1 MPGKRLN
8 PKLLFTIMKKTFVLS
23 VVLSLVASLQLG
35 AQVLQEKRLTAS
47 FKKEPLS
54 ARLKSIQQ
62 QSGITIAFDEK
73 DVAQKQAAATSFN
86 NASLQEVL
94 QQALKN
100 LSLGYKEM
108 DGTIVIVAHALVKSP
123 ARANGAMNGRI
134 ADEESGEPIAG
145 ATIRIGQISIA
156 SDVDGLFA
164 LSLPGGQ
171 YTAAVTSVGYGPRNI
186 TDIEV
191 KAGEPFL
198 LNLTLK
204 REKGSLQQV
213 TVTASAKK
221 EGAAALFIRQKNN
234 AAFTNGISADQIGR
248 TPDKNVGETLKRISG
263 VATMDNKYMV
273 VRGLSERYNQ
283 AVLDGQVMPSTELNR
298 KNFSFDIVPANLVE
312 NITVVKT
319 LTPDKSAEFG
329 GGLVEVNTKN
339 IPEQNFLSLSA
350 GSTWND
356 KTTGKTF
363 YSLPLEGREYA
374 AQVSKSR
381 YLFGSLDWKSA
392 KDVINR
398 YEVLGKSPV
407 AISNNWGITSF
418 TAQPSQNYQLSLG
431 RVLHTGRSGQKWGLV
446 ASASYRNTLQT
457 QDVNT
462 SREGWGNASNTG
474 GLLDGAIA
482 KSYGFTT
489 NLSGLLGIGYHNK
502 NTRIS
507 LQSLYLRN
515 LDQQLVIILKGS
527 NPAGYHWGAT
537 DITSHTVLW
546 QNQLKGE
553 QAIGHKGVVV
563 NWMGSFVQLD
573 RQRPDNHQVASDAI
587 ADSVQLSNVNI
598 RNSGA
603 TATTSGSLRL
613 WTRALEKNY
622 TWGTSVSVPFR
633 LPHTTGNSLKIGY
646 AGWSKDRLFYVLN
659 SYSHFNSREY
669 FIPLTSAF
677 TPEYQ
682 LNLDFDRRFNDNFH
696 RKAGLHAVYAML
708 DNRLGS
714 QWRLVWGLRAEYYDL
729 NRINANLDSLAA
741 RFPGKDLSDLR
752 NKEKNWNLFPSA
764 NLTFSLTPKMNLRLA
779 YAKSIIRP
787 DLRELTNFAQ
797 YDYELGGDYIGGL
810 VHSTSIRHY
819 DFRYEWYP
827 SPGDILSL
835 SLFYKKM
842 DYPMAIYQVFGN
854 PVYQLQNDKD
864 AKNYGFE
871 VEARK
876 SFAFTKIPVLRNI
889 TLYGNLT
896 YLDARVRQ
904 MSTTTIPDPQNPNK
918 IIAVETVHPVERR
931 PQTGASNYMY
941 NAGFYFDTKPVS
953 FSMTYNQVTN
963 RLFRPSG
970 PGHQNESLY
979 EQPLKSLDAQ
989 LAVRFLHR
997 KAELKLNVANLLN
1010 SFYVVYQNR
1019 YTDPDLSNSK
1029 KDPSKKEL
1037 EYQAGKDMVDYK
1049 ASPGRTYGA
1058 TITYTF
1064 K

>member
-1 MPGKRLN
+1 MKKRLA
-8 PKLLFTIMKKTFVLS
+8 LA
-23 VVLSLVASLQLG
+23 VVVCFLVTAQLT

-47 FKKEPLS
+47 FNKEPLS
-54 ARLKSIQQ
+54 LRLKSIQQ
-62 QSGITIAFDEK
+62 QSGVTIAFDEK
-73 DVAQKQAAATSFN
+73 DVARKQAAAIAFN
-86 NASLQEVL
+86 NAPLQEVL

-100 LSLGYKEM
+100 QPLSYKEM
-108 DGTIVIVAHALVKSP
+108 DGTIVIVGPVVKQ
-123 ARANGAMNGRI
+123 AVAANGSVNGKI
-134 ADEESGEPIAG
+134 IDEETAEPVAG
-145 ATIRIGQISIA
+145 ATVRIGNTAIA
-156 SDVDGLFA
+156 SDIDGAFVLA
-164 LSLPGGQ
+164 VPEGQ
-171 YTAAVTSVGYGPRNI
+171 YTAIVTSVGYGSKNI
-186 TDIEV
+186 TDIVV
-191 KAGEPFL
+191 KGGEPFL

-213 TVTASAKK
+213 TVTASARK
-221 EGAAALFIRQKNN
+221 EGAAALYIRQKNN
-234 AAFTNGISADQIGR
+234 AAFTNGISAEQIGR

-263 VATMDNKYMV
+263 VATMDNKYIV

-298 KNFSFDIVPANLVE
+298 KNFSFNIVPANLVE

-329 GGLVEVNTKN
+329 GGLVEVNTKD

-350 GSTWND
+350 GGSYND
-356 KTTGKTF
+356 KTTGKDF

-381 YLFGSLDWKSA
+381 YLFGRLDWKSA

-398 YEVLGKSPV
+398 YDALGKNPASV
-407 AISNNWGITSF
+407 SNNWGITSF
-418 TAQPSQNYQLSLG
+418 KAQPSQNYQLSLG
-431 RVLHTGRSGQKWGLV
+431 RILYKGRNGQKWGMV
-446 ASASYRNTLQT
+446 ASGSYRNTLQV
-457 QDVNT
+457 QDIHT
-462 SREGWGNASNTG
+462 SREGWIGGTNAAGNA
-474 GLLDGAIA
+474 LDGATA
-482 KSYGFTT
+482 ASYGFAA
-489 NLSGLLGIGYHNK
+489 NLSGLVGLGYRSK

-507 LQSLYLRN
+507 LHSLYLRN
-515 LDQQLVIILKGS
+515 LDQLLVIVSKGS
-527 NPAGYHWGAT
+527 NQLGDWGMT
-537 DITSHTVLW
+537 DITNHTMLW

-553 QAIGHKGVVV
+553 QTIGHKGIVVS
-563 NWMGSFVQLD
+563 WMGSYTTLD
-573 RQRPDNHQVASDAI
+573 RQRPDNHQVISGAM
-587 ADSVQLSNVNI
+587 ADTVQLNNVNI
-598 RNSGA
+598 RNGAATNAPSGA
-603 TATTSGSLRL
+603 LRL

-622 TWGTSVSVPFR
+622 TWEGSVSIPFK
-633 LPHTTGNSLKIGY
+633 LLHTSNSLKAGY
-646 AGWSKDRLFYVLN
+646 AGWNKDRLFYVLN
-659 SYSHFNSREY
+659 AYSQFKGKGY

-677 TPEYQ
+677 TPEYE
-682 LNLDFDRRFNDNFH
+682 LNLEFDKRFNDNFH
-696 RKAGLHAVYAML
+696 RKAGLHALYAML
-708 DNRLGS
+708 DNKIGQR
-714 QWRLVWGLRAEYYDL
+714 WRLVWGLRAEYYDL
-729 NRINANLDSLAA
+729 NKVNVNLDSLTA

-764 NLTFSLTPKMNLRLA
+764 NLTYSLTPKMNLRLA
-779 YAKSIIRP
+779 YAGSIIRP
-787 DLRELTNFAQ
+787 DLRELTNFSQ

-810 VHSTSIRHY
+810 VHSTIIRHY

-827 SPGDILSL
+827 AAGDILSL

-842 DYPMAIYQVFGN
+842 DYPMAIYMVLGN
-854 PVYQLQNDKD
+854 PLFQLQNDKD

-871 VEARK
+871 IEARK

-889 TLYGNLT
+889 TLYGNFT

-904 MSTTTIPDPQNPNK
+904 MDAPTVPDPQNPDK
-918 IIAVETVHPVERR
+918 IVVVETVYPVQKR

-953 FSMTYNQVTN
+953 FSLTYNQVTN

-989 LAVRFLHR
+989 LAVRLLRR
-997 KAELKLNVANLLN
+997 KAELKFNVANLLN

-1019 YTDPDLSNSK
+1019 YDEADLSNSK
-1029 KDPSKKEL
+1029 KDPSKKQL
-1037 EYQAGKDMVDYK
+1037 EYQAGRDMVDYK
-1049 ASPGRTYGA
+1049 ASPGRTYSA